1 MEVQITRTKLIK
13 PSAPT
18 PPNLRILKLSPVD
31 QIQYSIKPAALL
43 YYSADGSAG
52 AEEVERR
59 INRLET
65 SLSETLTRFYP
76 LVGRYIEDGNWI
88 DCNDEGVEYFVA
100 KVKGCRLSEV
110 LSRRDEMIDQLSH
123 LAGGEFTSP
132 VLSIQIN
139 TFDCGGL
146 AIGIRVSHHLFDGF
160 SAACFITSWATASRN
175 GGIDDHEVISP
186 TFDLTSFL
194 PANGLRLPKMK
205 ARPPLMG
212 TDNGVTKR
220 IVFDGA
226 KISALRAIS
235 HDPSFPRKPSRVEV
249 VTALVW
255 RARMRVSLAKHGR
268 LRTSLAALTMDLR
281 LRIVP
286 PLPPSSCGNL
296 VSMATAR
303 FVAAE
308 IGDGNTEV
316 PVLEV
321 PELKILVGLLID
333 SMTKSKET
341 VVTPEDAFPT
351 LLRTRNELYEAV
363 EKGEVDVFMFTSWCN
378 FPAYKID
385 FGWGKPVWM
394 SRIHSGFEAA
404 TFLDTEGGDGIEAWL
419 SFNKQEMPLFLQDE
433 DILAFT
439 SQEAL

>member
-52 AEEVERR
+52 AEEVEQR

-76 LVGRYIEDGNWI
+76 LAGRYIEDGNWI

-123 LAGGEFTSP
+123 LAGGGFTSP

-139 TFDCGGL
+139 MFECGGL
-146 AIGIRVSHHLFDGF
+146 VIGIRVSHHLFDGF

-194 PANGLRLPKMK
+194 PENGLRLPKMK
-205 ARPPLMG
+205 PRPPLMG

-220 IVFDGA
+220 IMFDGA
-226 KISALRAIS
+226 KISALRSIS

-249 VTALVW
+249 VTALIW
-255 RARMRVSLAKHGR
+255 RAHMGVSQAKHGR
-268 LRTSLAALTMDLR
+268 LRTSLAAHSMDVR
-281 LRIVP
+281 TRIVP

-296 VSMATAR
+296 VSRATAR

-308 IGDGNTEV
+308 SGGGNTD
-316 PVLEV
+316 V
-321 PELKILVGLLID
+321 PELKDLVGLLIG
-333 SMTKSKET
+333 SMTKCKET
-341 VVTPEDAFPT
+341 AVTREDVFPT
-351 LLRTRNELYEAV
+351 LLRTRNELHEAV

-385 FGWGKPVWM
+385 FGWGKPVWV
-394 SRIHSGFEAA
+394 SRIHSGYEAA

-419 SFNKQEMPLFLQDE
+419 SFNKIEMPLFLQDK

>member
-1 MEVQITRTKLIK
+1 MCTKLIK

-18 PPNLRILKLSPVD
+18 PPHLRTLKLSPVD
-31 QIQYSIKPAALL
+31 QIQYSIKPTALF
-43 YYSADGSAG
+43 YYSADGSAE

-59 INRLET
+59 VNLLET

-76 LVGRYIEDGNWI
+76 LAGRYIEDGNWV
-88 DCNDEGVEYFVA
+88 DCTDEGVEFTAA
-100 KVKGCRLSEV
+100 KVKGRLGEV
-110 LSRRDEMIDQLSH
+110 LSRRDEMIDELVY
-123 LAGGEFTSP
+123 LAGGESTSA
-132 VLSIQIN
+132 VTLIQVN
-139 TFDCGGL
+139 MFECGGL
-146 AIGIRVSHHLFDGF
+146 VIGIRICHHLFDGF
-160 SAACFITSWATASRN
+160 SAASFITSWASTAISRQLGLIN
-175 GGIDDHEVISP
+175 DLDQEIISP
-186 TFDLTSFL
+186 TFDLTSIL
-194 PANGLRLPKMK
+194 PPNDLPEMK
-205 ARPPLMG
+205 PRPPLMG

-249 VTALVW
+249 VTALIW

-303 FVAAE
+303 FVGAE
-308 IGDGNTEV
+308 SGDGNTKVPV

-321 PELKILVGLLID
+321 PELRILVGLLID

-341 VVTPEDAFPT
+341 VVTREDAFPT
-351 LLRTRNELYEAV
+351 VLRTRNELYEAV

-385 FGWGKPVWM
+385 FGWGKPAWM
-394 SRIHSGFEAA
+394 SRIHSGLEAA

-419 SFNKQEMPLFLQDE
+419 SFNKPEMPLFLQDK

-439 SQEAL
+439 SQEAP